1 MADLAALLVKKD
13 QLIDRIANLT
23 ATKDSAQRALSR
35 AESDLQFTRDPAARS
50 SKEQQIQ
57 AARATIS
64 NTNQQLAP
72 LNSEL
77 AQTNQQIQQIQ
88 QQQAAAK
95 QSTGQTVKED
105 QVAQAE
111 GANPA
116 KPPAPELKSTNG
128 RVGPA
133 AAAVPTNAQKF
144 TPGANEDAGTTAP
157 IRKASQ
163 TQQTPQSVAAP
174 GGARPGATGPQA
186 ANSPGAAAAGDDNP
200 GGTGVRARL
209 NNLFGGSLGKI
220 EARPNVLDQY
230 SSYTYNISLYIMS
243 PADYKRLI
251 NSKKRSVAGY
261 QLLMRSGGAPVAGG
275 QLTPID
281 PQEAQ
286 QAADGNSAAI
296 TQPNLGRNQFF
307 PLDYYIDNVQLR
319 SIISGK
325 GTRGAHNATELKFTL
340 TEPNGITFLNNLFA
354 ATQQYIALQGGNVKQ
369 NYAAQNFLMVIRF
382 YGYDEN
388 GTLVTANKRAADA
401 TGSDVNAIV
410 EKFIPF
416 QFTGIKFRIANKLV
430 EYECSAVCPQNI
442 VATGPARGVIPY
454 NVEITSQT
462 LKELFTGNAKFG
474 SAATSEGRQP
484 VTQVDVAAGSRLP
497 PENRG
502 FLNTNES
509 GAGTDYS
516 LGVGA

>member
-13 QLIDRIANLT
+13 QLIEQIANLT
-23 ATKDSAQRALSR
+23 AAVDNRQRALAR
-35 AESDLQFTRDPAARS
+35 AESDLKFTTDPARKGRLEA
-50 SKEQQIQ
+50 QISELQ
-57 AARATIS
+57 RDVAAFSGDLTGL
-64 NTNQQLAP
+64 NQQLAQV
-72 LNSEL
+72 N
-77 AQTNQQIQQIQ
+77 NQINQVQ

-95 QSTGQTVKED
+95 QSTGQTVRED

>member
-13 QLIDRIANLT
+13 QLIEQIANLT
-23 ATKDSAQRALSR
+23 AEKDSAQRALSR

-57 AARATIS
+57 AARATV
-64 NTNQQLAP
+64 TRANQQLAP
-72 LNSEL
+72 LNTEL
-77 AQTNQQIQQIQ
+77 AQTNQQIQQLQ

-95 QSTGQTVKED
+95 QSTGQTVRED

-111 GANPA
+111 SANPA
-116 KPPAPELKSTNG
+116 KPPPVDLKSTNG

-133 AAAVPTNAQKF
+133 TAAGPTNAQKF
-144 TPGANEDAGTTAP
+144 TPSTNEDAGTNAP
-157 IRKASQ
+157 TRKAAQ

-174 GGARPGATGPQA
+174 GGVRPDSSGPQA
-186 ANSPGAAAAGDDNP
+186 ANTSGAAAAGDDNP

-209 NNLFGGSLGKI
+209 NNLFGGANNRI
-220 EARPNVLDQY
+220 VAQPNVLDQY

-243 PADYKRLI
+243 PADYKKLLRT
-251 NSKKRSVAGY
+251 KKRNAAGF
-261 QLLMRSGGAPVAGG
+261 QLLMSSGGAPVAGG
-275 QLTPID
+275 TLTAVD

-296 TQPNLGRNQFF
+296 QQPSLGRNQFF
-307 PLDYYIDNVQLR
+307 PLDYYIDDVQVK

-325 GTRGAHNATELKFTL
+325 GTGGAHNVTELKFKII
-340 TEPNGITFLNNLFA
+340 EPNGITFLDNLFA

-388 GTLVTANKRAADA
+388 GTLVTANRQGKDA
-401 TGSDVNAIV
+401 IGSDVNATV

-416 QFTGIKFRIANKLV
+416 QFTAIKFRIANKLV
-430 EYECSAVCPQNI
+430 EYDCSAVCPQNI

-454 NVEITSQT
+454 NVEVTSQT
-462 LKELFTGNAKFG
+462 LKELLTGTAKFATG
-474 SAATSEGRQP
+474 QAANSEGRPAPAQ
-484 VTQVDVAAGSRLP
+484 TNAGARNPANS
-497 PENRG
+497 G
-502 FLNTNES
+502 FLDTNEPVS
-509 GAGTDYS
+509 PFQ
-516 LGVGA
+516 VGA

>member
-13 QLIDRIANLT
+13 QLIEQIANLT
-23 ATKDSAQRALSR
+23 AAVDNRQRALAR
-35 AESDLQFTRDPAARS
+35 AESDLKFTTDPARKGRLEA
-50 SKEQQIQ
+50 QISELQ
-57 AARATIS
+57 RDVAAFSGDLTGL
-64 NTNQQLAP
+64 NQQLAQV
-72 LNSEL
+72 N
-77 AQTNQQIQQIQ
+77 NQINQVQ

-95 QSTGQTVKED
+95 QSTGQTVRED

-144 TPGANEDAGTTAP
+144 TPGANEDAGTAAP
-157 IRKASQ
+157 KRKASQ

-251 NSKKRSVAGY
+251 NSKKRSIAGY
-261 QLLMRSGGAPVAGG
+261 QLLMRSGGAGPAGTATDIS
-275 QLTPID
+275 QLSR
-281 PQEAQ
+281 QER
-286 QAADGNSAAI
+286 DFVTELDSVKG
-296 TQPNLGRNQFF
+296 LGRNQFF
-307 PLDYYIDNVQLR
+307 PLDYYIDNIQVK
-319 SIISGK
+319 SVMPGK
-325 GTRGAHNATELKFTL
+325 GARGAHNVTELKFTL
-340 TEPNGITFLNNLFA
+340 TEPNGITFLDNLFA
-354 ATQQYIALQGGNVKQ
+354 ATQQYIALQGGNTKQ
-369 NYAAQNFLMVIRF
+369 NYAAQNYLMVIRF

-388 GTLVTANKRAADA
+388 GTLVKANKRGKDA
-401 TGSDVNAIV
+401 TGSEVDAIV

-416 QFTGIKFRIANKLV
+416 QFKTIQFRVANKLV
-430 EYECSAVCPQNI
+430 EYQCDAVVPQNL
-442 VATGPARGVIPY
+442 VATGPRGTIPY

-474 SAATSEGRQP
+474 SATTTEGRQP
-484 VTQVDVAAGSRLP
+484 VTEADVAAGSRLP

-502 FLNTNES
+502 FNNTNES

>member
-23 ATKDSAQRALSR
+23 AAADNRRRALAR
-35 AESDLQFTRDPAARS
+35 AESDLKFTTDPARRGRLDRQISELESDVAAFARD
-50 SKEQQIQ
+50 IPGL
-57 AARATIS
+57 
-64 NTNQQLAP
+64 NQQLEQV
-72 LNSEL
+72 N
-77 AQTNQQIQQIQ
+77 NQINQIQ

-95 QSTGQTVKED
+95 QSTGQTVRED
-105 QVAQAE
+105 QIAQNEA
-111 GANPA
+111 ANAA

-133 AAAVPTNAQKF
+133 AAAVPSNAEKF
-144 TPGANEDAGTTAP
+144 TPGANEDAGTAAP

-174 GGARPGATGPQA
+174 GGVRPGATGPQA
-186 ANSPGAAAAGDDNP
+186 ANAPGTAAAGDDNP

-474 SAATSEGRQP
+474 SAATTEGRQP
-484 VTQVDVAAGSRLP
+484 VTQADIAAGSRLP

-502 FLNTNES
+502 FNNTNES
-509 GAGTDYS
+509 GAGTDFS

>member
-1 MADLAALLVKKD
+1 
-13 QLIDRIANLT
+13 
-23 ATKDSAQRALSR
+23 
-35 AESDLQFTRDPAARS
+35 
-50 SKEQQIQ
+50 
-57 AARATIS
+57 
-64 NTNQQLAP
+64 
-72 LNSEL
+72 
-77 AQTNQQIQQIQ
+77 
-88 QQQAAAK
+88 
-95 QSTGQTVKED
+95 
-105 QVAQAE
+105 
-111 GANPA
+111 
-116 KPPAPELKSTNG
+116 
-128 RVGPA
+128 
-133 AAAVPTNAQKF
+133 
-144 TPGANEDAGTTAP
+144 
-157 IRKASQ
+157 
-163 TQQTPQSVAAP
+163 
-174 GGARPGATGPQA
+174 
-186 ANSPGAAAAGDDNP
+186 
-200 GGTGVRARL
+200 
-209 NNLFGGSLGKI
+209 
-220 EARPNVLDQY
+220 
-230 SSYTYNISLYIMS
+230 MS

-251 NSKKRSVAGY
+251 NSKKRTVAGY

-307 PLDYYIDNVQLR
+307 PLDYYIDNVQVR

-325 GTRGAHNATELKFTL
+325 GTRGAHNVTELKFTL
-340 TEPNGITFLNNLFA
+340 TEPNGITFLDNLFA

-430 EYECSAVCPQNI
+430 EYECSAVCPQNL

-474 SAATSEGRQP
+474 SAATTEGRQP
-484 VTQVDVAAGSRLP
+484 VTQADVAAGSRLP

-502 FLNTNES
+502 FNNTNES

>member
-23 ATKDSAQRALSR
+23 AAADNRRRALAR
-35 AESDLQFTRDPAARS
+35 AESDLKFTTDPARRGRLDRQISELESDVAAFARD
-50 SKEQQIQ
+50 IPGL
-57 AARATIS
+57 
-64 NTNQQLAP
+64 NQQLAQV
-72 LNSEL
+72 N
-77 AQTNQQIQQIQ
+77 NQINQIQ

-95 QSTGQTVKED
+95 QSTGQTVRED
-105 QVAQAE
+105 QVAQNQ
-111 GANPA
+111 GANAA
-116 KPPAPELKSTNG
+116 KPTAPDLKSTNG

-133 AAAVPTNAQKF
+133 AAAVPSNAEKF
-144 TPGANEDAGTTAP
+144 TPGANEDAGTAAP

-174 GGARPGATGPQA
+174 GGARPGTTGPQA

-388 GTLVTANKRAADA
+388 GTLVKANKRAADA

-484 VTQVDVAAGSRLP
+484 VTQADVAAGSRLP

-502 FLNTNES
+502 FNNTNES
-509 GAGTDYS
+509 GAGTDFS

>member
-13 QLIDRIANLT
+13 QLIEQIANLT
-23 ATKDSAQRALSR
+23 AEKDSAQRALSR

-57 AARATIS
+57 AARATV
-64 NTNQQLAP
+64 TRANQQLAP
-72 LNSEL
+72 LNTEL
-77 AQTNQQIQQIQ
+77 AQVNQQIQQVQ

-95 QSTGQTVKED
+95 QSTGETVRED

-111 GANPA
+111 SANPA
-116 KPPAPELKSTNG
+116 KPPPPDLKSTDG

-133 AAAVPTNAQKF
+133 AAAGPTNAEKF
-144 TPGANEDAGTTAP
+144 VPDTNEDAGTAAP
-157 IRKASQ
+157 VRKVSQ

-174 GGARPGATGPQA
+174 GGVRPGTSGPQA
-186 ANSPGAAAAGDDNP
+186 ANSPGATAAGDDNP

-209 NNLFGGSLGKI
+209 NNLFGGANNRI
-220 EARPNVLDQY
+220 VAQPNVLDQY

-243 PADYKRLI
+243 PADYKKLLRT
-251 NSKKRSVAGY
+251 KKRNAAGF
-261 QLLMRSGGAPVAGG
+261 QLLMSSGGAPVAGG
-275 QLTPID
+275 TLTAVD

-296 TQPNLGRNQFF
+296 QQPSLGRNQFF
-307 PLDYYIDNVQLR
+307 PLDYYIDDVQVK

-325 GTRGAHNATELKFTL
+325 GTGGAHNVTELRFKII
-340 TEPNGITFLNNLFA
+340 EPNGITFLDNLFA

-388 GTLVTANKRAADA
+388 GTLVTANRLGKDA
-401 TGSDVNAIV
+401 TGSDVNATV

-454 NVEITSQT
+454 NVEVTSQT
-462 LKELFTGNAKFG
+462 LKELLTGTAKF
-474 SAATSEGRQP
+474 ATGQATNSEGRQTP
-484 VTQVDVAAGSRLP
+484 TQTNPGGRNPANS
-497 PENRG
+497 G
-502 FLNTNES
+502 FLDTNEPVS
-509 GAGTDYS
+509 PFQ
-516 LGVGA
+516 VGA

>member
-13 QLIDRIANLT
+13 QLIEQIANLT
-23 ATKDSAQRALSR
+23 AEKDSAQRALSR

-57 AARATIS
+57 AARATV
-64 NTNQQLAP
+64 TRANQQLAP
-72 LNSEL
+72 LNTEL
-77 AQTNQQIQQIQ
+77 AQTNQQINQVQ

-116 KPPAPELKSTNG
+116 KPPAPDLKSTDG

-133 AAAVPTNAQKF
+133 AAAGPTNAQKYRV
-144 TPGANEDAGTTAP
+144 NEDAGTTAP
-157 IRKASQ
+157 VRKASQ

-174 GGARPGATGPQA
+174 GGARPGTTGPQA

-261 QLLMRSGGAPVAGG
+261 QLLMRSGGAGPAGTATDIS
-275 QLTPID
+275 QLSR
-281 PQEAQ
+281 QER
-286 QAADGNSAAI
+286 DFVTELDSVKG
-296 TQPNLGRNQFF
+296 LGRNQFF

-388 GTLVTANKRAADA
+388 GTLVTANKRGADA

-416 QFTGIKFRIANKLV
+416 QVTGIKFRIANKLV

-474 SAATSEGRQP
+474 SATTSEGRQP
-484 VTQVDVAAGSRLP
+484 VTQADVAAGSRLP